1 VSDCAYQEIA
11 MKYMVIEHFRDRDP
25 LPVYRRFRDRGRM
38 APEGVQ
44 YLSSWVDDKF
54 ERCFQ
59 LMETDDRAL
68 LDQWSANWKD
78 IVDFEIVPVV
88 TSAEAAQTIAPRL

>member
-1 VSDCAYQEIA
+1 VSYFGYQELA

-78 IVDFEIVPVV
+78 ILDFEIVPVV
-88 TSAEAAQTIAPRL
+88 TSGEAAQTIAPRL

>member
-1 VSDCAYQEIA
+1 
-11 MKYMVIEHFRDRDP
+11 MVIERFRNRDP

-54 ERCFQ
+54 ECCFQ
-59 LMETDDRAL
+59 IMETDNRAL
-68 LDQWSANWKD
+68 LDQWSANWSD
-78 IVDFEIVPVV
+78 IVDFEIFPVV
-88 TSAEAAQTIAPRL
+88 TSAEAAQAIAPRL